1 MNEIHTKNYK
11 LSPYDTDPF
20 GIWKQ
25 QAIFSL
31 MQEIAN
37 EQVAGF
43 KISRKELV
51 NKGAV
56 WVVARTRLQMS
67 KYPDIGEEIRAYTW
81 AGKPDRICFPRYFA
95 FEGQDGTTLGT
106 AVSLWMA
113 INIKTRA
120 FMLPAELN
128 LDFPA
133 ADLEPPLE
141 MPKKLRL
148 NKPTRQTVFR
158 KPLFSDLDVNMHMN
172 NTRYAEWICDLFPP
186 EKFKDYVLGT
196 LQINY
201 IAEAKWNQMLAI
213 DIEEAQ
219 NTFIIRAADA
229 KTGRVVFEAEGEWR
243 RKQELIR
250 R

>member
-1 MNEIHTKNYK
+1 MTEVLTKSFI

-43 KISRKELV
+43 KISRKDLV
-51 NKGAV
+51 ERGSV
-56 WVVARTRLQMS
+56 WVIARTRLRMQL
-67 KYPDIGEEIRAYTW
+67 YPCIGEEITVSTW
-81 AGKPDRICFPRYFA
+81 AGKPDRICYPRYFT
-95 FEGQDGTTLGT
+95 FEKRNGERLGA

-120 FMLPAELN
+120 FILPGELN
-128 LDFPA
+128 LNFPA
-133 ADLEPPLE
+133 ANLKPPLD

-148 NKPTRQTVFR
+148 NRPTRQTVFR
-158 KPLFSDLDVNMHMN
+158 KPLFSDLDINMHMN

-186 EKFKDYVLGT
+186 EKFRDYVLST

-201 IAEAKWNQMLAI
+201 VAEAKWNQMLAI
-213 DIEEAQ
+213 DVEEAPD
-219 NTFIIRAADA
+219 TFIVKATDA
-229 KTGRVVFEAEGEWR
+229 QTGRTVFEAQGEW
-243 RKQELIR
+243 KKK
-250 R
+250 